1 MRNIIDVAIL
11 YEMDHD
17 GQRIE
22 SLVAPGY
29 NVTIT
34 FDDGVTQDRQTNLNE
49 GVMLVGAGLLSKYTF
64 MTDPKYGQGLTPE
77 QAEAELARIKQ
88 EGAAVNVDPLAI
100 FNTAE

>member
-1 MRNIIDVAIL
+1 MRNIIDVAVL
-11 YEMDHD
+11 YEMDFD
-17 GQRIE
+17 GQSIE

-29 NVTIT
+29 NVEIT
-34 FDDGVTQDRQTNLNE
+34 FDDGVTQDRQTNINE

-77 QAEAELARIKQ
+77 DAQAELDRIKS
-88 EGAAVNVDPLAI
+88 EGTGRIDPLAI